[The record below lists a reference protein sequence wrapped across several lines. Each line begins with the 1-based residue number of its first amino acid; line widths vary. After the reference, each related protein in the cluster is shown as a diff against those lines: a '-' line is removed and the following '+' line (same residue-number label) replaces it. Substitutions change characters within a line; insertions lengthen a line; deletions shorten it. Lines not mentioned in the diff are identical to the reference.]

1 MHVDKNSTM
10 KMMIVVDWEIRELT
24 VENHSLNHLV
34 EVECRMMNYL
44 PFFVWLCVH
53 RNRFVFE
60 NEITCNRFSW
70 FNIPIEQYV
79 SLSCSSLLTNR
90 NEWEGNRKEN
100 FMPME
105 QVEKNKLFVWLFS
118 FKLGVVSVGYLL
130 ALVFNTLDTSDT
142 KSLCHWL
149 VSIMISLLRAY
160 K

>member
-1 MHVDKNSTM
+1 
-10 KMMIVVDWEIRELT
+10 
-24 VENHSLNHLV
+24 
-34 EVECRMMNYL
+34 
-44 PFFVWLCVH
+44 
-53 RNRFVFE
+53 
-60 NEITCNRFSW
+60 
-70 FNIPIEQYV
+70 
-79 SLSCSSLLTNR
+79 
-90 NEWEGNRKEN
+90 
-100 FMPME
+100 ME